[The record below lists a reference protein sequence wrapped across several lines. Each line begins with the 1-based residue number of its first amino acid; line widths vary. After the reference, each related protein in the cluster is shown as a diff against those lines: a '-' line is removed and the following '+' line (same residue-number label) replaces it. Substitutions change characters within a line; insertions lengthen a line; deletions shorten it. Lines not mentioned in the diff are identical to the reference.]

1 MEELSF
7 HSSSFPYG
15 QVSQPFVFP
24 RVNYCFPSLLPFLLL
39 PSFLRTFKNFHP
51 LQQLLSVVSTNTT
64 LHNVQMLCKLYFGA
78 KNLLLNLKIVKENYT
93 PFFPSLLDIY
103 PWNLLFCNLDLLLY
117 FVSDIQQL
125 FWDFLFIMILG
136 YIFTSF
142 LGFQLHLL
150 RVY

>member
-93 PFFPSLLDIY
+93 PFFHFSLPSWIY
-103 PWNLLFCNLDLLLY
+103 TSGTFSSVIWTCCSILFLTYSSC
-117 FVSDIQQL
+117 FGI
-125 FWDFLFIMILG
+125 
-136 YIFTSF
+136 SF
-142 LGFQLHLL
+142 SS
-150 RVY
+150 

>member
-7 HSSSFPYG
+7 HSSYFPYG

-24 RVNYCFPSLLPFLLL
+24 SVNYCFPSLLPFSYCLVFFEHLKISTPSNSCVQWSVLILLY
-39 PSFLRTFKNFHP
+39 TMYKCC
-51 LQQLLSVVSTNTT
+51 VSYI
-64 LHNVQMLCKLYFGA
+64 LELK
-78 KNLLLNLKIVKENYT
+78 KLLLNLKIVKENYT
-93 PFFPSLLDIY
+93 PFFHSLLDISL
-103 PWNLLFCNLDLLLY
+103 WNLLFCNLDLLLY

-136 YIFTSF
+136 YVFTSF
-142 LGFQLHLL
+142 LGFQLYLL